1 MSATTDSSSSSLHE
15 VKVFAFNEPQNV
27 DLNTERENIH
37 QRAEKDK
44 RRDVMLEKEIE
55 RICYEIQNKPTV
67 TLKDLL
73 KYLYGRYVLL
83 QGHLYIEIFSQILRT
98 GNT

>member
-1 MSATTDSSSSSLHE
+1 MSATTDSNSSSLRE

-44 RRDVMLEKEIE
+44 RRDVMLEK
-55 RICYEIQNKPTV
+55 K
-67 TLKDLL
+67 
-73 KYLYGRYVLL
+73 
-83 QGHLYIEIFSQILRT
+83 
-98 GNT
+98 